1 MALRLCFERLLPVR
15 KDHPISLQLK
25 KLEKLEDA
33 SLALGTIT
41 KAVAQGEITP
51 LEV

>member
-33 SLALGTIT
+33 SLALGLGIHYD
-41 KAVAQGEITP
+41 GS
-51 LEV
+51 LGDLGFG